1 MSRSSSF
8 ACAAVAA
15 IALFT
20 TSSDARG
27 QARNTGAVNI
37 SGLYMAASDSDVYY
51 DFAGFSLKLGFY
63 ITETTELFGEVSFAE
78 ALDLP
83 DYLDYSMNTAFM
95 AGITQYI
102 PLSDASS
109 LYIRGKAG
117 LTYNTWSYDLPY
129 YSDSYYYYGY
139 DYDEEDDTYF
149 TYGIG
154 AGFSVSLTEMIA
166 LEIGYDYV
174 ALDVSDQFED
184 AEAEQD
190 DWSVYHTIHAGID
203 IEF

>member
-1 MSRSSSF
+1 MRISTMF
-8 ACAAVAA
+8 ACVATTA
-15 IALFT
+15 FALLA
-20 TSSDARG
+20 TSSDAKAQQG
-27 QARNTGAVNI
+27 MNTGAVNI
-37 SGLYMAASDSDVYY
+37 SGFYMAASDSDLYF

-109 LYIRGKAG
+109 LYIRGKVG
-117 LTYNTWSYDLPY
+117 LTYNTWSYDSPY
-129 YSDSYYYYGY
+129 YYEGYYYYEN
-139 DYDEEDDTYF
+139 DEEDDDTYF
-149 TYGIG
+149 TCGIG
-154 AGFSVSLTEMIA
+154 AGVSVSLTEMLS
-166 LEIGYDYV
+166 LEIGYNYI
-174 ALDVSDQFED
+174 ALDVSNQFDDGVSEH
-184 AEAEQD
+184 D
-190 DWSVYHTIHAGID
+190 DWAAYHTIHAGID

>member
-1 MSRSSSF
+1 M
-8 ACAAVAA
+8 
-15 IALFT
+15 T
-20 TSSDARG
+20 TSSVAMA

-37 SGLYMAASDSDVYY
+37 SGLYMAANDSDLYY

-63 ITETTELFGEVSFAE
+63 ISETTELFGEVSFAE

-83 DYLDYSMNTAFM
+83 DYIDYSMNTAFM

-109 LYIRGKAG
+109 LYIRGKVG

-166 LEIGYDYV
+166 LEIGYDYI
-174 ALDVSDQFED
+174 ALDVSDQFD
-184 AEAEQD
+184 DGSAEHD
-190 DWSVYHTIHAGID
+190 DWSAYHTVHVGID